1 MSASNAA
8 ALDGDTAMGTGS
20 IMLDRRKLRAGPT
33 AAAASSV
40 PHHPAC
46 GSRSAACWTTL
57 RRCTGVR
64 ARTTKFCA
72 IVATLRIGKVVMDAR
87 MVTQDPPD
95 ALGRRVPEG
104 TMSGD
109 KGVEDGV

>member
-1 MSASNAA
+1 M
-8 ALDGDTAMGTGS
+8 
-20 IMLDRRKLRAGPT
+20 
-33 AAAASSV
+33 
-40 PHHPAC
+40 
-46 GSRSAACWTTL
+46 
-57 RRCTGVR
+57 R

-72 IVATLRIGKVVMDAR
+72 IVATLPIGTVVMDAR

-109 KGVEDGV
+109 KKASKMGCEQTTYVV

>member
-1 MSASNAA
+1 MRPHSTATQPWVPGLTCSTAGSSAQGPQRPRQPPFLITLPAGLSLSRLLDHFE
-8 ALDGDTAMGTGS
+8 ALHG
-20 IMLDRRKLRAGPT
+20 
-33 AAAASSV
+33 
-40 PHHPAC
+40 
-46 GSRSAACWTTL
+46 
-57 RRCTGVR
+57 R
-64 ARTTKFCA
+64 ARTNHQ
-72 IVATLRIGKVVMDAR
+72 VLRHRGGATLPIGTVVTDAR

>member
-1 MSASNAA
+1 M
-8 ALDGDTAMGTGS
+8 
-20 IMLDRRKLRAGPT
+20 
-33 AAAASSV
+33 
-40 PHHPAC
+40 
-46 GSRSAACWTTL
+46 
-57 RRCTGVR
+57 R

-72 IVATLRIGKVVMDAR
+72 IVATLPIGTVVTDAR

-109 KGVEDGV
+109 KADKGVEDGV